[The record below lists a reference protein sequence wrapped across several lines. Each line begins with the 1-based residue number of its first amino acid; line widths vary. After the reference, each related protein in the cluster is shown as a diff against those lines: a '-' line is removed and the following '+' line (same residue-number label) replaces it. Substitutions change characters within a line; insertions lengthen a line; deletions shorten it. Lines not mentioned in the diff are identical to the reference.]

1 MMKNV
6 KRILSAVVAG
16 ALLCTGTVFSS
27 VSAEE
32 TVYPR
37 GDVDRDGA
45 CTAEDAVWTMMYY
58 SHKLIGSAEI
68 GNDYFISIG
77 YDMSTPD
84 ELEAAM
90 DVNDDASVN
99 ASDIAY
105 ILHCYAL
112 ELLLRDMEVEYTSEQ
127 LWEYIF
133 SRPTSKSDVSGFIE
147 YLNS

>member
-1 MMKNV
+1 
-6 KRILSAVVAG
+6 
-16 ALLCTGTVFSS
+16 
-27 VSAEE
+27 
-32 TVYPR
+32 
-37 GDVDRDGA
+37 
-45 CTAEDAVWTMMYY
+45 MYY

-68 GNDYFISIG
+68 GNDYLISIG
-77 YDMSTPD
+77 YDMSTSD

-105 ILHCYAL
+105 ILHYYSL
-112 ELLLRDMEVEYTSEQ
+112 ELLLRGTEVEYTSEQ